1 MFVYTIYKWMA
12 LWLKLHN
19 HTHIHI
25 QRDTPSYLLSFMH
38 MYVWMLKCWNV
49 FFVSLTALSS
59 SSNAVV
65 AIAAEGRSLLIN
77 AEQGGGIKDSHSL
90 GWWLSPPIVVAMVA
104 SDHSNDWLME
114 KQSIAGKWGA
124 RGRWQKEIRCE
135 KIKEKSFI
143 YLHIHIHSHAFVIS
157 IHFYFH
163 FFRRKYS

>member
-1 MFVYTIYKWMA
+1 MDGVVVKTA
-12 LWLKLHN
+12 HS
-19 HTHIHI
+19 HTHTERHTELSVILYAYVCVNVKMLECI
-25 QRDTPSYLLSFMH
+25 FCFSYCSQF
-38 MYVWMLKCWNV
+38 KQQC
-49 FFVSLTALSS
+49 S
-59 SSNAVV
+59 SSN
-65 AIAAEGRSLLIN
+65 RSRRAQFVDKCWTGWGYKGLPL
-77 AEQGGGIKDSHSL
+77 SLSLSL